1 MHIVDHIFILLLFVV
16 QPIQGAITFRRY
28 IARIKEGKP
37 ARRVRA
43 YMETLAVEWAFLAAL
58 AFAWFQFGRPVADL
72 GFVAPGGI
80 GFWSGVGVFVLFT
93 SYLIYA
99 WHSAK
104 HASDNERSEQAE
116 ELGDLVHFLPITRH
130 HLRAF
135 FAISITAGIVEEIVY
150 RGFVLWYLAQFMPL
164 WAAVVVSS
172 VAFGLGHSYQGASG
186 ALRCGLIGLVFAIF
200 YIVTG
205 SIWLPIIAHAVLDIL
220 QGMMLFEL
228 FRDKGNDGTPALA
241 GEYQ

>member
-1 MHIVDHIFILLLFVV
+1 MYLVDHIFILLLFVV
-16 QPIQGAITFRRY
+16 QPIQGAIAFRRY
-28 IARIKEGKP
+28 IARVKAGKP

-43 YMETLAVEWAFLAAL
+43 YMESLAIEWAFLAAV
-58 AFAWFQFGRPVADL
+58 AFTWFKLGRPVADL

-80 GFWSGVGVFVLFT
+80 GFWGGAGILVLIT
-93 SYLIYA
+93 GYLIYA

-104 HASDNERSEQAE
+104 HASDDEKSEQAQA
-116 ELGDLVHFLPITRH
+116 LGDLMHFLPLTRH

-172 VAFGLGHSYQGASG
+172 VAFGLGHSYQSASG

-228 FRDKGNDGTPALA
+228 FRKDDNDSTPALA

>member
-1 MHIVDHIFILLLFVV
+1 MHLVDHIFILLLFVV
-16 QPIQGAITFRRY
+16 QPIQGAISFRRY
-28 IARIKEGKP
+28 FARVKEGKR

-43 YMETLAVEWAFLAAL
+43 YMQSLAMEWAFLAAVAL
-58 AFAWFQFGRPVADL
+58 AWFKLGRPFADL
-72 GFVAPGGI
+72 GFVAPGGV

-93 SYLIYA
+93 GYLIYA

-104 HASDNERSEQAE
+104 HASDDEKSEQE
-116 ELGDLVHFLPITRH
+116 KSLGNLIHFIPRTRR

-135 FAISITAGIVEEIVY
+135 IAISITAGIVEEIVY

-164 WAAVVVSS
+164 WAAVIASS
-172 VAFGLGHSYQGASG
+172 VAFGLGHSYQGAMG
-186 ALRCGLIGLVFAIF
+186 ALRCGLIGLAFAIF

-205 SIWLPIIAHAVLDIL
+205 SIWLPIVAHAVFDIL
-220 QGMMLFEL
+220 QGMMLLEL
-228 FRDKGNDGTPALA
+228 FRENGNDGTPALA

>member
-1 MHIVDHIFILLLFVV
+1 MYLVDHIFILLLFVV
-16 QPIQGAITFRRY
+16 QPIQGAYSFRRY
-28 IARIKEGKP
+28 VARVKEGKP

-43 YMETLAVEWAFLAAL
+43 YMETLAMEWAFLAAL
-58 AFAWFQFGRPVADL
+58 GFAWYKFGRPVADL

-80 GFWSGVGVFVLFT
+80 GFWGGAGVLVLIT
-93 SYLIYA
+93 GYLVYA

-104 HASDNERSEQAE
+104 HASDDEKSEQAQA
-116 ELGDLVHFLPITRH
+116 LGDLMHFLPLTRH

-228 FRDKGNDGTPALA
+228 FRKDDNDSTPQLA
-241 GEYQ
+241 GEFQ